1 MAYTKTLEAFDAGRP
16 CFPDVKRP
24 RGHEKRQP
32 LGLSGLIFVY
42 LSGCQEG
49 RGRAAVLFRESRR
62 QDPGDGVSVLPVFA
76 ISRPVLLLPG

>member
-1 MAYTKTLEAFDAGRP
+1 MLKDLI
-16 CFPDVKRP
+16 FPDVKRP

-32 LGLSGLIFVY
+32 LGLSGLILFTCLAVRRD
-42 LSGCQEG
+42 
-49 RGRAAVLFRESRR
+49 RGAIRESRG